1 MSLGL
6 AALAWCLESRVVVG
20 AHTTSDNIE
29 SWGMAKKSNI
39 TANVALTRAM
49 NGVVSAMKPNEAD
62 GATFVS
68 LFAQGVLRKNGTH
81 ELAR

>member
-1 MSLGL
+1 MCLGL

-20 AHTTSDNIE
+20 AQTTSDNIE
-29 SWGMAKKSNI
+29 SWGVAKKSNL

-49 NGVVSAMKPNEAD
+49 NGVVSAMTPNEAD
-62 GATFVS
+62 GVSLVS
-68 LFAQGVLRKNGTH
+68 LFAQGVLRRNGTH